1 MSRLILRAAS
11 AYLQVRPIGVRNAI
25 RLYIS
30 YQVSI
35 LLYLL
40 APARFR
46 SVGYL
51 IPGRSKLT
59 VTIGGVHANVRPGTT
74 DLAIFATA
82 HEPRTSSWF
91 KVKPGDVVVDVGAHI
106 GRYTLMAARYASR
119 VVAVEP
125 EPSNF
130 SALLSNIRFNSYSNV
145 IALCVALSDQNRKL
159 PLHVAALG
167 NMGSSSL
174 EPESNGQ
181 GTDWIRGTVD
191 VQCDTLDNIVA
202 RLNLESIDWLK
213 IDVERHEIP
222 VLEGA
227 QETLARAK
235 NVILEVSRGNEAS
248 CSKLM
253 ERAGL
258 DYRSIDV
265 GTRSSNWFLTR
276 K

>member
-1 MSRLILRAAS
+1 MLILSALN

-30 YQVSI
+30 YQVSV

-91 KVKPGDVVVDVGAHI
+91 RVKPGDVVVDVGAHI

-130 SALLSNIRFNSYSNV
+130 FALLSNIRFNSYSNV
-145 IALCVALSDQNRKL
+145 TALCVALSSHVRITIDRK
-159 PLHVAALG
+159 
-167 NMGSSSL
+167 S
-174 EPESNGQ
+174 
-181 GTDWIRGTVD
+181 T
-191 VQCDTLDNIVA
+191 
-202 RLNLESIDWLK
+202 RLNSSHANISYAVFCLK
-213 IDVERHEIP
+213 KKK
-222 VLEGA
+222 
-227 QETLARAK
+227 Q
-235 NVILEVSRGNEAS
+235 
-248 CSKLM
+248 
-253 ERAGL
+253 
-258 DYRSIDV
+258 
-265 GTRSSNWFLTR
+265 
-276 K
+276 

>member
-1 MSRLILRAAS
+1 MSTLILRAAS

-51 IPGRSKLT
+51 IPGHSKLT

-74 DLAIFATA
+74 DLAILATA

-91 KVKPGDVVVDVGAHI
+91 QVKPGDVVVDVGAHI

-125 EPSNF
+125 EPSNY

-145 IALCVALSDQNRKL
+145 TALCVALSDQNRKL

-174 EPESNGQ
+174 EPESIGQ
-181 GTDWIRGTVD
+181 GTESKRGTVE
-191 VQCDTLDNIVA
+191 VQCDTLDSIVA

-222 VLEGA
+222 MLEGA
-227 QETLARAK
+227 QETLAKAR
-235 NVILEVSRGNEAS
+235 NVILEVSRGNEAA
-248 CSKLM
+248 CIKLM
-253 ERAGL
+253 KRAGL
-258 DYRSIDV
+258 DYTSIDV
-265 GTRSSNWFLTR
+265 GVRSSNWFLTR
-276 K
+276 N

>member
-1 MSRLILRAAS
+1 MSTLILRAAS

-51 IPGRSKLT
+51 IPGHSKLT

-74 DLAIFATA
+74 DLAILATA

-91 KVKPGDVVVDVGAHI
+91 QVKPGDVVVDVGAHI

-125 EPSNF
+125 EPSNY

-145 IALCVALSDQNRKL
+145 TALCVALSDQNRKL

-174 EPESNGQ
+174 EPESIGQ
-181 GTDWIRGTVD
+181 GTESKRGTVE
-191 VQCDTLDNIVA
+191 VQCDTLDSIVA

-222 VLEGA
+222 MLEGA
-227 QETLARAK
+227 QETLAKAR
-235 NVILEVSRGNEAS
+235 NVILEVSRGNEAA
-248 CSKLM
+248 CIKLM
-253 ERAGL
+253 KRAGL
-258 DYRSIDV
+258 DYTSIDV
-265 GTRSSNWFLTR
+265 GARSSNWFLTR
-276 K
+276 N

>member
-1 MSRLILRAAS
+1 MSTLILRAAT
-11 AYLQVRPIGVRNAI
+11 AYLQVRPIRIRDAI

-30 YQVSI
+30 YQVSL

-51 IPGRSKLT
+51 IPGHSTLT

-91 KVKPGDVVVDVGAHI
+91 QVKPGDVVVDVGAHI
-106 GRYTLMAARYASR
+106 GHYTLMAARYASR

-130 SALLSNIRFNSYSNV
+130 SALVSNIRLNSYSNV
-145 IALCVALSDQNRKL
+145 IAICAALSDQNRKL

-174 EPESNGQ
+174 EPEPVGQ
-181 GTDWIRGTVD
+181 GTESKRGTVE
-191 VQCDTLDNIVA
+191 VQCDTLDSIVA
-202 RLNLESIDWLK
+202 RLHLDAIDWLK
-213 IDVERHEIP
+213 IDVEGHEIP

-227 QETLARAK
+227 QETLARVK
-235 NVILEVSRGNEAS
+235 NVILEVSRGNEPS
-248 CSKLM
+248 CSKHML
-253 ERAGL
+253 RAGL
-258 DYRSIDV
+258 EYASIDV
-265 GTRSSNWFLTR
+265 GIRSSNWLMVR
-276 K
+276 N

>member
-1 MSRLILRAAS
+1 MSAS
-11 AYLQVRPIGVRNAI
+11 TAYLQVRPIGLRNAI

-30 YQVSI
+30 YQVSL

-40 APARFR
+40 APSRFR

-51 IPGRSKLT
+51 IPGHSKLT

-91 KVKPGDVVVDVGAHI
+91 QVKPGDVVVDVGAHI
-106 GRYTLMAARYASR
+106 GRYTLLAARYASK

-130 SALLSNIRFNSYSNV
+130 SALLSNIRLNSYSNV
-145 IALCVALSDQNRKL
+145 IALCVALSDQNQKL
-159 PLHVAALG
+159 PLHVASLG

-174 EPESNGQ
+174 EPESTGQ
-181 GTDWIRGTVD
+181 ETESKRGTVE
-191 VQCDTLDNIVA
+191 VQCDTLDSIIS
-202 RLNLESIDWLK
+202 RLKLEAIDWLK
-213 IDVERHEIP
+213 MDVEGHEIP
-222 VLEGA
+222 ALEGA
-227 QETLARAK
+227 QETLAKVK
-235 NVILEVSRGNEAS
+235 NVILEVSRGNETS

-258 DYRSIDV
+258 EYASIDV
-265 GTRSSNWFLTR
+265 GIRSSNWLLAR